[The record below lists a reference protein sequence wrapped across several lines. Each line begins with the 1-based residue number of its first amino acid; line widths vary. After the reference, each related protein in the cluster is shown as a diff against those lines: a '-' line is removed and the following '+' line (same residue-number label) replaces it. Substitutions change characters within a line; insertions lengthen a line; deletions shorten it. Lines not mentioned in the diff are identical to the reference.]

1 MLRRGDFLAGSLA
14 AVGQALEDTLF
25 AEEIGCRPGL
35 LQGLDPRI
43 KISTFL
49 LLLIAVNVSRSL
61 AVLVLLYLL
70 TLLLARSSRVPLGF
84 FVRRVWIFI
93 PLFTGLIALP
103 AILNIF
109 TPGQPVLVL
118 WPNPLI
124 AVTAQGLRTAAFLL
138 LRVGTSVSFAVLL
151 ILTTPW
157 NALLEALGAL
167 GVPEAFLLTLAMS
180 YRYIYLLLH
189 TASDMFLS
197 RRSRLVG
204 RLDAAEGRRWLA
216 AAMGALLDRSF
227 QLSNEVYLA
236 MLSQGFQGRP
246 RLMEGFRTRGRDW
259 LWGGVSLF
267 VALGAIYLGS

>member
-14 AVGQALEDTLF
+14 AIGQALEGTLF
-25 AEEIGCRPGL
+25 AEDIGRRPGL
-35 LQGLDPRI
+35 LQGLDPRV
-43 KISTFL
+43 KIGTFL
-49 LLLIAVNVSRSL
+49 LLLIAVNLCRSL
-61 AVLVLLYLL
+61 TVLASLYLL
-70 TLLLARSSRVPLGF
+70 TLLLAWSSRVPLGF

-93 PLFTGLIALP
+93 PLFAGVIALP

-118 WPNPLI
+118 WPSPLI

-157 NALLEALGAL
+157 SGLLEALGAL
-167 GVPEAFLLTLAMS
+167 GVPEVFLLTLAMS

-216 AAMGALLDRSF
+216 AAMGALLERSF
-227 QLSNEVYLA
+227 LLSNEVYLA
-236 MLSQGFQGRP
+236 MLSQGFRGRP
-246 RLMEGFRTRGRDW
+246 RLIEGFRTRARDW

-267 VALGAIYLGS
+267 VALGAIYMGS